1 MTETLRPRPSRRQ
14 RRRIGALVVVT
25 VVALVIAL
33 VAWIGVLRSA
43 PELDEAERAAILS
56 AAGGAVGALMTF
68 GPDDPPDQR
77 RRTDALLTDPLRLE
91 YRNRG
96 TDVVLGGA
104 RGSSITRVARVVGA
118 GLDDSAADR
127 ARVLVFVDQT
137 VSVADRQK
145 PIGFRAP
152 AGADGEITPTARWAL
167 MRKVDGN
174 WLLSD
179 LQPVG
184 DVTR

>member
-1 MTETLRPRPSRRQ
+1 MSDLLEPRPTRRQ
-14 RRRIGALVVVT
+14 RRRLAVLTAVTVTALVVAV
-25 VVALVIAL
+25 
-33 VAWIGVLRSA
+33 VAWIGVLRSD
-43 PELDEAERAAILS
+43 PEPGEDERAAVLS
-56 AAGGAVGALMTF
+56 AAGGAVAALMTF

-77 RRTDALLTDPLRLE
+77 RRTDALLADPLRLE

-96 TDVVLGGA
+96 VDVVVPGA
-104 RGSSITRVARVVGA
+104 RAASVSMVGRVVGA
-118 GLDDSAADR
+118 GLNDSSAER

-137 VSVADRQK
+137 VSV
-145 PIGFRAP
+145 G
-152 AGADGEITPTARWAL
+152 DGEKSTGSGEAADAEGEATPTARWAL

>member
-1 MTETLRPRPSRRQ
+1 MSDLLEPRPTRRQ
-14 RRRIGALVVVT
+14 RRRLAALAVVT
-25 VVALVIAL
+25 VTALVVALV
-33 VAWIGVLRSA
+33 AWVGVLRSD
-43 PELDEAERAAILS
+43 PEPGEAERAAILS
-56 AAGGAVGALMTF
+56 AAGGAVAALTTF

-77 RRTDALLTDPLRLE
+77 RRTDTLLTDPLQLE

-96 TDVVLGGA
+96 VDVVLPGA
-104 RGSSITRVARVVGA
+104 RAASVSMTGRVVGT
-118 GLDDSAADR
+118 GLTDSSADR

-137 VSVADRQK
+137 VSVRDGEK
-145 PIGFRAP
+145 STGFREP
-152 AGADGEITPTARWAL
+152 ADAEDETTPTARWAL